1 MLSAPAKAE
10 LERLFA
16 DEEDYLTGMTP
27 EERRAVLGSHNWRDY
42 LEKFAGTD
50 ASSNA
55 MTESA
60 IEEAH
65 RSVHSPMA
73 EDAELTA

>member
-1 MLSAPAKAE
+1 MRLSS
-10 LERLFA
+10 
-16 DEEDYLTGMTP
+16 T
-27 EERRAVLGSHNWRDY
+27 
-42 LEKFAGTD
+42 GTD

-65 RSVHSPMA
+65 RAVQSLA
-73 EDAELTA
+73 TADTV